1 VILALATGA
10 VWLSA
15 ALWIQTST
23 RSEVEQ
29 VLDARL
35 AEAANMVSSLISD
48 HRIEV
53 ARAGDRTLPV
63 PIPRQATYSKQ
74 LSCQIWSLDGGMV
87 GRSDGAPDVEL
98 TEATDEGY
106 TRSVI
111 DGEPWRVYTLVNQEL
126 GVKVMVGDSL
136 AVRDKLARDVLEGL
150 LLPAALVLPV
160 LAVILWISVARG
172 LAPLDHLANAL
183 RTRSPSDLSPLL
195 EGPAPRE
202 IKPVRAALNS
212 LFARVASA
220 RDVERDFTTYAA
232 HELKTPLSGL
242 RTHSQVMRLSDDPE
256 VRDRALAAIERS
268 VDRTDRMVRQLLELA
283 AVERSE
289 ERTEETDLS
298 DLMRET
304 VTDLRALAAGREVT
318 LEVDAPEKNA
328 HVRTNPFLLQAALRN
343 VIENAINA
351 SPDRARVRVALRD
364 RAFIIRDEGDGI
376 PSELLDR
383 VQTRFTRGRGREANG
398 SGLGLSIVASAME
411 RLGGSV
417 AFVQASG
424 RGQIVTLTLN
434 F

>member
-1 VILALATGA
+1 MILALATGA

-35 AEAANMVSSLISD
+35 AEAAKMVSSLISD

-53 ARAGDRTLPV
+53 ARAGNQTLP
-63 PIPRQATYSKQ
+63 IPTPRDATYSKQ
-74 LSCQIWSLDGGMV
+74 LSCQIWSLDGSMV

-98 TEATDEGY
+98 TNAAVEGY

-111 DGEPWRVYTLVNQEL
+111 DGEPWRVYTLINQEL

-136 AVRDKLARDVLEGL
+136 AVRDNLARDVLEGL
-150 LLPAALVLPV
+150 LLPGALVLPI

-183 RTRSPSDLSPLL
+183 RNRSPSDLSPLL
-195 EGPAPRE
+195 GGTDPRE
-202 IKPVRAALNS
+202 IKPVRSALNS
-212 LFARVASA
+212 LFERVASA

-242 RTHSQVMRLSDDPE
+242 RTNAQVMRLTDDPK
-256 VRDRALAAIERS
+256 VREKALAAIERS

-289 ERTEETDLS
+289 EGMEEVDLS
-298 DLMRET
+298 ELMRET
-304 VTDLRALAAGREVT
+304 VTDLRAFAAEREVT
-318 LEVDAPEKNA
+318 LKVDAPRRTSY
-328 HVRTNPFLLQAALRN
+328 VRTNPFLLQAALRN

-351 SPDRARVRVALRD
+351 SPVGEGVSVALRD
-364 RAFIIRDEGDGI
+364 RSFIISDEGNGI
-376 PSELLDR
+376 PPELLDR
-383 VQTRFTRGRGREANG
+383 MQTRFTRGRGQEANG

-411 RLGGSV
+411 RLGGSIE
-417 AFVQASG
+417 FFKG
-424 RGQIVTLTLN
+424 PERGQTVTLTLN